1 MSFWESQKKRAA
13 NIRHF
18 VSTNKLFMI
27 IALVVVIVLVFG
39 MIHGN
44 QNHNPQTEETSQAED
59 AAQQTKPQ
67 TEQTELPAWRF
78 YPSDLVILLVG
89 GGICVIMIHRERKKA
104 KEELD

>member
-1 MSFWESQKKRAA
+1 MSFWETQKKRAA
-13 NIRHF
+13 DIRHF
-18 VSTNKLFMI
+18 VSTNKLFMV
-27 IALVVVIVLVFG
+27 IAIVIVIVLVSG

-44 QNHNPQTEETSQAED
+44 QKQYPQTTGTAQTEETEQ
-59 AAQQTKPQ
+59 Q
-67 TEQTELPAWRF
+67 TEQNADEKELPAWRF